1 MLAVEALEVSFGPV
15 PILRGVDLQ
24 VPSGAMCGLIGR
36 NGAGKTTLMRAV
48 MGLLKA
54 QAGRVAFDGDEVLQR
69 PGYERARIGFGYM
82 PEDRKLIPALT
93 AEENVMLPVWST
105 GIEDAARRL
114 DWIYGLMP
122 EVKEF
127 RSRPSTSLSGGQQ
140 KLVALARALMV
151 GRRLLL
157 LDEPTEGIAPV
168 LARRIV
174 DVLSDLK
181 REGMSVLVAESN
193 DTHLHGL
200 LDRTYVIER
209 GSIQLQE
216 EATAA

>member
-1 MLAVEALEVSFGPV
+1 MLALEGLEVSIGPV
-15 PILRGVDLQ
+15 PILRGVDLT
-24 VPSGAMCGLIGR
+24 VSTGAMCGLIGR
-36 NGAGKTTLMRAV
+36 NGAGKTTLLRAV

-54 QAGRVAFDGDEVLQR
+54 RAGRVLFDGDDVLQR
-69 PGYERARIGFGYM
+69 PGHVRAGIGFGYM
-82 PEDRKLIPALT
+82 PEDRKLVPTLT

-105 GIEDAARRL
+105 GIDDAAARL
-114 DWIYGLMP
+114 AWIYRLMP
-122 EVKEF
+122 EVQEF
-127 RSRPSTSLSGGQQ
+127 SARPSTSLSGGQQ

-174 DVLSDLK
+174 DVLTDLK

-193 DTHLHGL
+193 DTHLRGL
-200 LDRTYVIER
+200 LDQTYVIER
-209 GSIQLQE
+209 GSVQLRGE
-216 EATAA
+216 VTAA